1 LSFFTNALD
10 VEHQG
15 IDVVLTGEVDWGVT
29 TDLTFAYSY
38 NKVDVTGVAA
48 VTTSDGRSVNPVSD
62 STIEDIENN
71 YPNSRFTFTTNTQFN
86 DRLSLLLR
94 ANYYGEH
101 FDERGTINGTP
112 GNQSAEIGAIIYI
125 DAELGYELS
134 DSTRV
139 VLGASNLFDEF
150 PDEIPD
156 NGIFANRQS
165 VGLQFPRR
173 TPVNYEGGSY
183 YLKAVYSF

>member
-1 LSFFTNALD
+1 
-10 VEHQG
+10 
-15 IDVVLTGEVDWGVT
+15 
-29 TDLTFAYSY
+29 
-38 NKVDVTGVAA
+38 
-48 VTTSDGRSVNPVSD
+48 
-62 STIEDIENN
+62 
-71 YPNSRFTFTTNTQFN
+71 
-86 DRLSLLLR
+86 
-94 ANYYGEH
+94 
-101 FDERGTINGTP
+101 
-112 GNQSAEIGAIIYI
+112 
-125 DAELGYELS
+125 LGYELS